1 MKTNLE
7 ELSPVK
13 RKISIEIESN
23 EIDKKLDEAYRK
35 VGKTAKVPGFRP
47 KKAPREI
54 LERHFGDQV
63 IHDVTNDLINE
74 TFPKALEEADIFPL
88 GTPLLEKDTLKQ
100 GQNFKYSA
108 TIEIRPQFEID
119 NYLGVEAEKETCSV
133 TEEDV
138 RKRLEQIR
146 EANGTLVSI
155 DQERPIQKDDYVV
168 IDYEGFE
175 DNKPLEDI
183 KSSNFILKVGS
194 NDFHPKLEEAV
205 IGLNKKDEVEIPV
218 DFEDS
223 FHHSNLA
230 GKSMDLKVNIVDIKE
245 MKLPELNDEFI
256 QNLGADF
263 KTIKDLED
271 KVRETT
277 ILQEEKRIDTE
288 LKQRLMTKILDTVDF
303 ELPEVLVKAELD
315 YAIGNLNQN
324 LIRSGSNIEKAGL
337 SDEKLRKEF
346 RPGSE
351 KRVKEMLVL
360 GEIAK
365 REKIEVDEHDMEE
378 SFKELASTM
387 GQPPEAIRQYYE
399 ARNLGD
405 SLRGRLLEEKTL
417 NYLVEHAKLHEV
429 GKDDLEQNGNSK
441 NEEN

>member
-1 MKTNLE
+1 M
-7 ELSPVK
+7 
-13 RKISIEIESN
+13 
-23 EIDKKLDEAYRK
+23 
-35 VGKTAKVPGFRP
+35 
-47 KKAPREI
+47 
-54 LERHFGDQV
+54 
-63 IHDVTNDLINE
+63 
-74 TFPKALEEADIFPL
+74 
-88 GTPLLEKDTLKQ
+88 
-100 GQNFKYSA
+100 
-108 TIEIRPQFEID
+108 
-119 NYLGVEAEKETCSV
+119 
-133 TEEDV
+133 
-138 RKRLEQIR
+138 
-146 EANGTLVSI
+146 
-155 DQERPIQKDDYVV
+155 
-168 IDYEGFE
+168 EG
-175 DNKPLEDI
+175 I

-205 IGLNKKDEVEIPV
+205 IGLNKNDEVEIPV

-245 MKLPELNDEFI
+245 MKLPELNDEFV

-263 KTIKDLED
+263 KTIKDLEN
-271 KVRETT
+271 KVRETIT
-277 ILQEEKRIDTE
+277 SQEEKRIDTE

-303 ELPEVLVKAELD
+303 ELPQVLVKAELD
-315 YAIGNLNQN
+315 YAIENLKQN
-324 LIRSGSNIEKAGL
+324 LIRSGSSMEKAGL

-351 KRVKEMLVL
+351 NRVKEMFVL

-365 REKIEVDEHDMEE
+365 REKIEVDEHDIEE

-405 SLRGRLLEEKTL
+405 SLRGKLLEEKTL

-429 GKDDLEQNGNSK
+429 GKDDLDQNGNSK